1 MTAEATRI
9 GQMCDELGPRD
20 RATVK
25 RIVEGMLIVPGEG
38 AAKATESNDNS
49 ADPAVVR
56 AIVEDIMG
64 SA

>member
-9 GQMCDELGPRD
+9 AQMCDELGPRD

-38 AAKATESNDNS
+38 AAKATESNENGV
-49 ADPAVVR
+49 DPEEVR
-56 AIVEDIMG
+56 RLVEG
-64 SA
+64 W